1 MHTAFTFVLIELNGR
16 SRLVDACSQGILTQL
31 LLSYLTD
38 ETVICQ
44 LFLCSNKAEIVSDG
58 GNQTLSDVV
67 TVRQAS
73 VVRACGAKEKL
84 TEEIWRPRKVL
95 Q

>member
-1 MHTAFTFVLIELNGR
+1 MHTVK
-16 SRLVDACSQGILTQL
+16 ILAQL

-44 LFLCSNKAEIVSDG
+44 FVFCSNKAEIVSDG

-67 TVRQAS
+67 TVKQAS
-73 VVRACGAKEKL
+73 FMRACGGKEQL
-84 TEEIWRPRKVL
+84 TEEI
-95 Q
+95 